1 MSRPEIEAKSV
12 PPFRFWKNLLI
23 SVNFRSCLAAFL
35 ALTGL
40 ISAGCVRG
48 KAIHPTGLRCEY
60 RVNPLGIDSEHPRLS
75 WTLESEERGQRQI
88 AYRILAADSLEG
100 LAQEEGHLWDSG
112 RVESSESIHIEYAGL
127 RLQSGQRCFWKVRAW
142 DRAGRPSR
150 WSKPAFWEAALLR
163 SGDWKG
169 IWISDGRPL
178 PERDVDFFREDPA
191 PLFRKTFSVD
201 GKISRARLYIS
212 GLGYYEARLNGS
224 RVGDHVLDPGWTDYR
239 DRILY
244 GVYDVTGLLEE
255 GENCLGVTLG
265 NGWYNSLPLRMWGR
279 LNLREHLPTGRPCLI
294 AQLEIRFADGT
305 SWTLTSDTSWKVGE
319 GPIRRN
325 NIYLG
330 EVYDS
335 RREVP
340 GWDRPG
346 LEDADWENAVEAPH
360 PGGRM
365 EAQPQPPIKVRD
377 AIKPIAV
384 THPHPG
390 VFIYDLGENFAG
402 WVRMRVRAPSGTEI
416 RLRYGELLYPDGSLN
431 PMTSVAG
438 QIKGKRRDGTLI
450 GGPGS
455 PEIAEQRDIYIAKG
469 SGDEV
474 YTPTF
479 TFHSFRYVEV
489 SGLPDAPEPEDLTG
503 LRLHAD
509 VAEAGSFTCSDPFFN
524 HVQDM
529 TRRTFLS
536 NIFSVQ
542 SDCPHRERFGYGGD
556 LVVTSQAF
564 MLNFDM
570 AGFYAK
576 AVRDWHDAAFPDG
589 MLTDTAPYVGIQYCG
604 VAWAM
609 VHPWLQVQLYKYYGD
624 RRLLEEQ
631 YPTSRRWLDLVRA
644 QNPGHI
650 ISDGLS
656 DHEGLEPAP
665 APAMVTPLYFES
677 ARLLSRMAAVLDLAE
692 DERRYLGLASDI
704 RRAYLQD
711 FLDAGSGRVAP
722 HTQAAQCYALALG
735 LLPEQER
742 DAALEVLLQKIRE
755 EHDGHLSTGIYGTRF
770 LLEVLSQAG
779 IVDAAAEIIRK
790 RTFPGWGFM
799 LENGATTL
807 WEHWAFSDNTFSHN
821 HPMFGSISEWF
832 IKWLAGI
839 QPHPEAVGFD
849 RIRIRPHPVPGVD
862 WSESEYDSVRGKIVV
877 RWELKD
883 DEFRIRISIPT
894 NTTAE
899 IYLPASDVSSVKEG
913 GRPAASVPGLRFR
926 GWEDGCAVFAAE
938 SGEYVFT
945 STVSS
950 AQYKTWSFPSSMM
963 R

>member
-1 MSRPEIEAKSV
+1 MSRPEIEAKSES
-12 PPFRFWKNLLI
+12 PFPIWKNLLI

-35 ALTGL
+35 VLTGL

-48 KAIHPTGLRCEY
+48 KGIYPTGLRCEY

-88 AYRILAADSLEG
+88 AYRILVADSLEG
-100 LAQEEGHLWDSG
+100 LAREEGPLWDSG

-127 RLQSGQRCFWKVRAW
+127 RLQSGQRCFWKVRVW

-150 WSKPAFWEAALLR
+150 WSKPAFWESALLS

-169 IWISDGRPL
+169 TWISDGRPL
-178 PERDVDFFREDPA
+178 PERDVDFYREDPA

-244 GVYDVTGLLEE
+244 SVYDVTGLLED

-265 NGWYNSLPLRMWGR
+265 NGWYNPLPLRMWGR

-294 AQLEIRFADGT
+294 AQLEIQFADGT

-330 EVYDS
+330 EVYDA

-365 EAQPQPPIKVRD
+365 EAQPQPPIKVIEE
-377 AIKPIAV
+377 IKPIAV
-384 THPHPG
+384 TQPLPG
-390 VFIYDLGENFAG
+390 VFIYDMGENFAG
-402 WVRMRVRAPSGTEI
+402 WIRMRMMVPIGIEI
-416 RLRYGELLYPDGSLN
+416 DFRYGELLYPDGSLN

-438 QIKGKRRDGTLI
+438 QIKGRRRDGSLI

-455 PEIAEQRDIYIAKG
+455 PEIAEQRDKYIARG
-469 SGDEV
+469 SGEEV
-474 YTPTF
+474 YTPNF
-479 TFHSFRYVEV
+479 TFHAFRYVEV
-489 SGLPDAPEPEDLTG
+489 KGLPGPPEPGDMTG
-503 LRLHAD
+503 LRLHTD
-509 VAEAGSFTCSDPFFN
+509 VAEVGSFACSDPLFN
-524 HVQDM
+524 QIQEM

-556 LVVTSQAF
+556 LIVTGQAF

-576 AVRDWHDAAFPDG
+576 AVCDWHDAALPDG
-589 MLTDTAPYVGIQYCG
+589 MLTDTAPFVGIQYCG

-609 VHPWLQVQLYKYYGD
+609 VHPWLQMQLYRYYGD

-631 YPTSRRWLDLVRA
+631 YPTSRRWLDLVGA
-644 QNPGHI
+644 QNPDHI

-665 APAMVTPLYFES
+665 APPMVTPLYSES
-677 ARLLSRMAAVLDLAE
+677 ARLLSRLADVLGLDE
-692 DERRYLGLASDI
+692 DKRRYERLAADI
-704 RRAYLQD
+704 RGAYLRD
-711 FLDAGSGRVAP
+711 FLEAESGRVEP
-722 HTQAAQCYALALG
+722 HTQAGQSFALALG
-735 LLPEQER
+735 LLPAAER
-742 DAALEVLLQKIRE
+742 DAALEVLLQMIRE
-755 EHDGHLSTGIYGTRF
+755 EHDGHLATGIYGTRF
-770 LLEVLSQAG
+770 LLDVLSRSGHA
-779 IVDAAAEIIRK
+779 DEAAAIIRQN
-790 RTFPGWGFM
+790 TFPGWGFM
-799 LENGATTL
+799 LEKGATTL

-821 HPMFGSISEWF
+821 HPMFGSVSEWF

-849 RIRIRPHPVPGVD
+849 RILIRPHPVSGVD
-862 WSESEYDSVRGKIVV
+862 WSESEYDSVRGKIAV
-877 RWELKD
+877 RWDLRD
-883 DEFRIRISIPT
+883 DRFRLRVTIPA
-894 NTTAE
+894 NTTAD
-899 IYLPASDVSSVKEG
+899 IFVPTSDVSTVTEG
-913 GRPAASVPGLRFR
+913 GRPAASVPGLRL
-926 GWEDGCAVFAAE
+926 GGLEDGYAIYQAE
-938 SGEYVFT
+938 SGEYVFS
-945 STVSS
+945 STIISSRNEDVS
-950 AQYKTWSFPSSMM
+950 
-963 R
+963 